1 MAVPSQ
7 PLIVELSS
15 PASIPL
21 LTNLSGEVQRAPLA
35 ITKPPA
41 TPKNYYCQELSI
53 TQKQALNDLYASLI
67 KITLVNSLAS
77 VLWPIKL
84 TDVGVYLML
93 CCVFNIPGSFHPYLL
108 FSCSFHLPFRWSF
121 SKLQERRYQ
130 DYHHRLAPITAPC
143 LLVPQP
149 KIPDYKIRCPQG
161 ILKK

>member
-7 PLIVELSS
+7 PLIASFLLF
-15 PASIPL
+15 SIPL
-21 LTNLSGEVQRAPLA
+21 LNNLQRTLESSQVLPTL
-35 ITKPPA
+35 
-41 TPKNYYCQELSI
+41 ELLLSSI

-67 KITLVNSLAS
+67 KITRVNTLAS

-84 TDVGVYLML
+84 IDVGVYLML